1 MQRSQTSSPGRAPS
15 GRGSATHW
23 YVRKRPRFFKLPH
36 LCPEPVLA
44 NASFSIRKLQNSAV
58 FLLRSFTRW
67 PSTQPALTRFPI
79 SRWAQRTPTPR
90 SCARRTAIGCGLSS
104 SASHSLMMIDTLKE
118 PALFMCMCSCC
129 FHKQRAQ
136 TISTSMCALGATK
149 ACAGLSAVTGLRTSR
164 RCHPATCRFR
174 DESGAG
180 KRSSLILTLSNR
192 KTQIDQNQD
201 RRTKSEAEE
210 CLLQAKNAVR
220 FGRGTD
226 PSIQQRRSWRCRGAP
241 KPWLA
246 AQQPPLYDGHRD
258 P

>member
-1 MQRSQTSSPGRAPS
+1 VVREKTPTVLQASSSLSRACLGKCIVFNSKASKLSRFSSQVVHAVAQHPTGPYKISDIAM
-15 GRGSATHW
+15 GSAHTNPQIMRTPDGHW
-23 YVRKRPRFFKLPH
+23 V
-36 LCPEPVLA
+36 
-44 NASFSIRKLQNSAV
+44 
-58 FLLRSFTRW
+58 RSFL
-67 PSTQPALTRFPI
+67 AFPDDI
-79 SRWAQRTPTPR
+79 
-90 SCARRTAIGCGLSS
+90 
-104 SASHSLMMIDTLKE
+104 IDTLKE
-118 PALFMCMCSCC
+118 PASFMCMCSCC

-192 KTQIDQNQD
+192 KD

-220 FGRGTD
+220 FGRGTN
-226 PSIQQRRSWRCRGAP
+226 PSIQQRRPWRCRGAP